1 MTPTEIPQ
9 SVAEFRSSLANRY
22 RLGTV
27 FQVISAIATFF
38 GVIVLFVL
46 LIDVFGDGIDQFSWP
61 YFTTATTEKANI
73 PCLSWSGVIEFTTE
87 TPTACLRWPF
97 IMDFPSRIPERAGI
111 FSPLIGSIWLLA
123 TTAVFSF
130 TIGVGAGI
138 FLEEFA
144 QDNWFTRFIE
154 INISNLAAVPS
165 IVYGL
170 LAVGI
175 FVQPP
180 LVRQYITGGQTVLAG
195 ALTMTLLILPIIIV
209 ATREAL
215 RAVPDSLRQAG
226 MALGA
231 TRWEVVWAQIL
242 PLSMPGILTGT
253 ILALSRAIGE
263 TAPLIT
269 IGALTFITYLP
280 PVWPLWIWD
289 TEANFP
295 GGLQTDFTVL
305 PIQIF
310 NWVSRPQKD
319 FHGLSAGGILVLMV
333 VLLAMNATAVILRN
347 RLQRKY

>member
-1 MTPTEIPQ
+1 MTPAEIPE
-9 SVAEFRSSLANRY
+9 SVAEFRTSLVQRY
-22 RLGTV
+22 RMGTI
-27 FQVISAIATFF
+27 FQIISAIATVF
-38 GVIVLFVL
+38 GIIVLIVL
-46 LIDVFGDGIDQFSWP
+46 LADVFTDGIGQFSWP
-61 YFTTATTEKANI
+61 YFTTETTLEENI
-73 PCLSWSGVIEFTTE
+73 PCLSWGGVIEFTTDA
-87 TPTACLRWPF
+87 PTACVRWPF
-97 IMDFPSRIPERAGI
+97 IMDFPSRIPARAGI
-111 FSPLIGSIWLLA
+111 LSPLIGSIWLLG
-123 TTAVFSF
+123 TTAVFAF

-138 FLEEFA
+138 FLEEFS

-180 LVRQYITGGQTVLAG
+180 FVRQYITGGQTVLAG

-231 TRWEVVWAQIL
+231 TRWEVVWEHVL

-280 PVWPLWIWD
+280 PIWPLWVWD
-289 TEANFP
+289 TNANFP

-319 FHGLSAGGILVLMV
+319 FHALSAGGILVLMI
-333 VLLAMNATAVILRN
+333 VLLVMNATAVILRN

>member
-1 MTPTEIPQ
+1 MAPAEIPD
-9 SVAEFRSSLANRY
+9 SAKFNASLSQRY
-22 RLGTV
+22 RMGALFHV
-27 FQVISAIATFF
+27 ASAIATGI
-38 GVIVLFVL
+38 GVVVLFVL
-46 LIDVFGDGIDQFSWP
+46 LADVFTDAIGQFSWP
-61 YFTTATTEKANI
+61 YFTTETTLRENV
-73 PCLSWSGVIEFTTE
+73 PCLSWNGIIEFTTDE
-87 TPTACLRWPF
+87 PTACVRWPF
-97 IMDFPSRIPERAGI
+97 LMDFPSRRPAQAGI
-111 FSPLIGSIWLLA
+111 LSPLVGSIWLLG
-123 TTAVFSF
+123 TTAVLSF
-130 TIGVGAGI
+130 TVGVGAGI

-144 QDNWFTRFIE
+144 GDNWFTRLIE

-195 ALTMTLLILPIIIV
+195 ALTMTLLIMPIIIV

-231 TRWEVVWAQIL
+231 TRWQVVWEHIL
-242 PLSMPGILTGT
+242 PLSLPGVLTGT

-269 IGALTFITYLP
+269 IGALTFITFLP
-280 PVWPLWIWD
+280 PIWPLWVWD
-289 TEANFP
+289 TNANFP

-310 NWVSRPQKD
+310 NWVSRPQKE
-319 FHGLSAGGILVLMV
+319 FHDLSAGGILVLMV

-347 RLQRKY
+347 RLQKKY